1 MTACNVA
8 DGLQRDISNLQ
19 LYVYRVFDVREVQEL
34 EHSDRDTDS
43 FFKVMWKGLRDVLQV
58 SVTSQMSSALGA
70 RGGQGGGIADNSLSG
85 VEFVNHL
92 IKSIRRVKETKRLMK
107 EIWEQ
112 VGLSVQGRLDVY
124 ILWLQLFSVLIICNM
139 WQSKDY
145 RISDRVHMTEIQI
158 LQRLKNDG
166 VFPYLDRNTSSSTA
180 KNGKMGMQN
189 IHLCFFM
196 RRQVTHLGMQN
207 IHLCL
212 FMRRQV
218 AFFDLPKPF
227 PFPDRIWSAD
237 LLHSG
242 TPLQPLWASGSTQR
256 D

>member
-124 ILWLQLFSVLIICNM
+124 ILWLQTGTRLLPLVVCAGSSGC
-139 WQSKDY
+139 
-145 RISDRVHMTEIQI
+145 VHF
-158 LQRLKNDG
+158 
-166 VFPYLDRNTSSSTA
+166 V
-180 KNGKMGMQN
+180 
-189 IHLCFFM
+189 
-196 RRQVTHLGMQN
+196 VT
-207 IHLCL
+207 
-212 FMRRQV
+212 
-218 AFFDLPKPF
+218 AFFCSHHLQYVAEQGLQDIRPSAHDRD
-227 PFPDRIWSAD
+227 PDPAATQERWRFSIPGQEHVFFHCKEWEDGHAEHPPV
-237 LLHSG
+237 LLHEEASNTFG
-242 TPLQPLWASGSTQR
+242 HAEHPSVPLHEEASGIF
-256 D
+256 